1 MDGLCCSYSGLSLS
15 GSNGTESNKKFVVD
29 CPGVV
34 EKRANNFLDSVLAG
48 IIKKIRCITLSG
60 VRCVLDHRR
69 WAGMRRERVLACKGK
84 DV

>member
-29 CPGVV
+29 CPGIV

-48 IIKKIRCITLSG
+48 IIKKIRCITFWSEMCLG
-60 VRCVLDHRR
+60 P
-69 WAGMRRERVLACKGK
+69 
-84 DV
+84 